1 MRHLSPSIGPGPSD
15 GPGRDSSGVSR
26 AGSCRWVCGW
36 APIISARLGGIHTPI
51 SNTLLANSI
60 TSRPTTCSRTIVL
73 HYTHQRPSRGSTQA
87 RQGAGSPHFP
97 SLRKRP
103 AVGWLAGCMEASCG
117 PHRALRLNKSLPTGV
132 PPCQP
137 AHPTPSFPS
146 NACDRNAR
154 CCVTR
159 LAHHMKVGSPD
170 SAPLRLGSSISNPPA
185 LISSVASRRI
195 LCCADGTHLLCR
207 HLSAGRPSG

>member
-1 MRHLSPSIGPGPSD
+1 MAPAGIPLGFLELAVAVGCVGGHRSFPHVWGGSTLPFPTPCLRIASPRGPPS
-15 GPGRDSSGVSR
+15 
-26 AGSCRWVCGW
+26 
-36 APIISARLGGIHTPI
+36 
-51 SNTLLANSI
+51 
-60 TSRPTTCSRTIVL
+60 CSRTIVL
-73 HYTHQRPSRGSTQA
+73 HYTHQRPSRDSTQA

-103 AVGWLAGCMEASCG
+103 AVGWLAGCMEASGG

-146 NACDRNAR
+146 NACDRDAR

-185 LISSVASRRI
+185 LISSLASRRI
-195 LCCADGTHLLCR
+195 LRCADGTHLLCR
-207 HLSAGRPSG
+207 LLSAGHPSG